1 MELSISSLIFFD
13 KRGDTPSCSTS
24 LILNSLCCPNFVI
37 TNTHTFTLRFSK
49 DLRSS
54 LSINSD
60 SSPLYTHYR
69 SRVVKMVK
77 GNHDDKIINKPNSS
91 ISNFPPNVANPTLQ
105 QVELDTLDPNSDS
118 KKNKTPVCL
127 LESDSVQPFRLNSN
141 YNVDDDDEFL
151 LQVLSDKSLERL
163 RRERREGKR

>member
-1 MELSISSLIFFD
+1 
-13 KRGDTPSCSTS
+13 
-24 LILNSLCCPNFVI
+24 
-37 TNTHTFTLRFSK
+37 
-49 DLRSS
+49 
-54 LSINSD
+54 
-60 SSPLYTHYR
+60 
-69 SRVVKMVK
+69 MVK